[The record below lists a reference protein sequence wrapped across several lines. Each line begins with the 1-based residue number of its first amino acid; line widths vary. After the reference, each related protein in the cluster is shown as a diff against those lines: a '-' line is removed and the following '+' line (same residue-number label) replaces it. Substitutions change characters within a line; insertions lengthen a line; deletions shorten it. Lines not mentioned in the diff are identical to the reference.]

1 MWITFEKWFKSV
13 FIENFLNPRNR
24 PFCYEMTWD
33 IDEIFDKDDKEI
45 FEKME
50 SEKIKKVKLSEDE
63 RIIMTGYK

>member
-1 MWITFEKWFKSV
+1 
-13 FIENFLNPRNR
+13 
-24 PFCYEMTWD
+24 MTWD